1 MTYELGTIDESGTA
15 TRIYPWSAR
24 PSSVTCY
31 LTGAEWDLEKV
42 DRTGTVDALSLRHAR
57 FRTNADGDVL
67 DHLDLEFDFIP
78 LVHVPNTVSSVGHFG
93 QSSLLALAPAP

>member
-1 MTYELGTIDESGTA
+1 MTYELGTIDESRTA

-42 DRTGTVDALSLRHAR
+42 DRTGTVDAR
-57 FRTNADGDVL
+57 FRTSADGDVL